1 MLEKL
6 PEGLWATRY
15 VGARFPGS
23 PLVTDRPGLAEGANC
38 QLFAYEVLRLFGFDP
53 PDLRSSELWAD
64 AEFTERAAAARPY
77 DLVLFNP
84 TQDAWG
90 AHVGVIVGQDQILH
104 LCAEVGHPAVWSW
117 QEFKDRPRY
126 RTLVGIKRVTR
137 RLPERPEPPSPG
149 GPVHRG
155 LRGA

>member
-1 MLEKL
+1 M
-6 PEGLWATRY
+6 ADT
-15 VGARFPGS
+15 
-23 PLVTDRPGLAEGANC
+23 PGLADGANC
-38 QLFAYEVLRLFGFDP
+38 QLFAYEVLTLFGFDP

-64 AEFTERAAAARPY
+64 ADFTEPVAAARPY

-90 AHVGVIVGQDQILH
+90 AHVGVVAGADQILH

-117 QEFKDRPRY
+117 QEFRARPRY

-137 RLPERPEPPSPG
+137 RLPERPRPSS
-149 GPVHRG
+149 
-155 LRGA
+155 A